1 MIIYLE
7 GPDGSGKTT
16 LAQTIAKVLVDKN
29 ITIPILSAE
38 EHIPTRPNR
47 EDRVNERQ
55 LFKQLKIMAL
65 SDKVYVIDR
74 GPISD
79 IIYRCFDNAEPV
91 TTLNKVIKFLQ
102 KYNNKVMLVYCNSD
116 SAYENMIARGDD
128 NPVAVSQHSI
138 ISKMFKV
145 IMNEIEANIDF
156 NFQRYNYDIKSSIDT
171 VTSNIAYFCYM
182 GLKNIG
188 V

>member
-1 MIIYLE
+1 
-7 GPDGSGKTT
+7 
-16 LAQTIAKVLVDKN
+16 
-29 ITIPILSAE
+29 
-38 EHIPTRPNR
+38 
-47 EDRVNERQ
+47 
-55 LFKQLKIMAL
+55 
-65 SDKVYVIDR
+65 
-74 GPISD
+74 
-79 IIYRCFDNAEPV
+79 
-91 TTLNKVIKFLQ
+91 
-102 KYNNKVMLVYCNSD
+102 
-116 SAYENMIARGDD
+116 MIARGDD

-156 NFQRYNYDIKSSIDT
+156 NFQRYNYDIKSSLDT